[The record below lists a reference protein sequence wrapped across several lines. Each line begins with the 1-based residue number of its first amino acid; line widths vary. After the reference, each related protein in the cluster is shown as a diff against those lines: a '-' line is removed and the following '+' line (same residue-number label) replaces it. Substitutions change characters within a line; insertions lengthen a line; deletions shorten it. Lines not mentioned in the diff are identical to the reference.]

1 MMIRGVFVTSLL
13 CSCSFTPGLDS
24 DPAAW
29 NPERLASSAVDSG
42 SDDQAPAAPAAC
54 DMDPRYSPELET
66 SSTKTLSHR
75 SDQPC
80 LEGCHEP
87 GGSAQKTLAVGGT
100 VHRSQTS
107 REVATSGTVHGVGGT
122 TLTVDRCGN
131 VYAVAEAL
139 VGDPQLTEPFVQNP
153 TLRRMDKSLYR
164 VKNPGSCNQS
174 SCHDFGSKLR
184 WGIYF

>member
-1 MMIRGVFVTSLL
+1 MSRLVFTALL
-13 CSCSFTPGLDS
+13 LGGCSFTPGLDS

-29 NPERLASSAVDSG
+29 NPERLAVTAGDSGGAADAAALPVACNMDPPFVADMKTSSAKS
-42 SDDQAPAAPAAC
+42 
-54 DMDPRYSPELET
+54 
-66 SSTKTLSHR
+66 LSHR

-80 LEGCHEP
+80 LEGCHVA
-87 GGSAQKTLAVGGT
+87 GGTAKKTLAVGGT
-100 VHRSQTS
+100 IHVSQTS

-131 VYAVAEAL
+131 IYATADAL
-139 VGDPQLTEPFVQNP
+139 KGDPQLTEPFVQNP
-153 TLRRMDKSLYR
+153 TLHRMDKSLYR
-164 VKNPGSCNQS
+164 IKNPGSCNQS